1 MEYIELLKSP
11 KWQRKRLEI
20 FDRDGFTCRFCGATD
35 NQLHVHHLIYLK
47 DKYPWEYGDEYLLTL
62 CDICHQDEE
71 KLKYEDKFLLGNILM
86 AGIKRRDLYSLASS
100 LRTYFD
106 NSDKVNQFLKLNDF
120 LNDG

>member
-1 MEYIELLKSP
+1 MEYSELLKSP

-20 FDRDGFTCRFCGATD
+20 FDRDDFTCRFCGSTD

-47 DKYPWEYGDEYLLTL
+47 DKEPWEYNDEYLLTL

-71 KLKYEDKFLLGNILM
+71 KLKYEDKFLLGNILL

-106 NSDKVNQFLKLNDF
+106 TSDRVNKFLKLNDF